1 MSEPAVDGGSG
12 PLLKVTL
19 KPRRSRPFFARHPWV
34 FADSIARIEGDTRKI
49 DEAALYSH
57 EGAFIARGLFNPQ
70 SKLRLRLFRWEDAPL
85 DDAFWA
91 GRLGDALAMRA
102 ALPKND
108 LDETARRLVFAEG
121 DRLSG
126 LIVDQFADAIT
137 CQWTSQALYRRK
149 ELIEHILL
157 SHFPGCRLVSQGDAS
172 TADKEGFTPDQ
183 IEPKVI
189 SGNVGLGELINIRHG
204 GLQFQ
209 VNPLGG
215 QKTGF
220 FLDQGV
226 NRHRVAAYAQGRN
239 VLDLFCYS
247 GGFGLAAAKFG
258 NAATIMGVDSSK
270 PAIALAEKNR
280 ALNGIDENQLTFMA
294 SDVAKA
300 LKKLA
305 EAERKFGLVVCDPP
319 KYARSREN
327 LEDALKAYRH
337 LNENAIKLVEPGGYL
352 ATFTCSGTV
361 EPAIF
366 DDVMARAAEYSGRT
380 LQIMERLAQPPDHP
394 VDVACP
400 ESRYLYGLILRVS

>member
-1 MSEPAVDGGSG
+1 MSEPAVDGGSA

-34 FADSIARIEGDTRKI
+34 FADSIARVEGDTRKI
-49 DEAALYSH
+49 NEAALYSH

-70 SKLRLRLFRWEDAPL
+70 SKLRLRLYCWEDKPL
-85 DDAFWA
+85 DNAFWES
-91 GRLGDALAMRA
+91 RLREALAMRA
-102 ALPKND
+102 SLPKND
-108 LDETARRLVFAEG
+108 SEENARRLVFAEG

-126 LIVDQFADAIT
+126 LIVDQFADVIT
-137 CQWTSQALYRRK
+137 CQWTSLALYPRS
-149 ELIEHILL
+149 EQIEKALL
-157 SHFPGCRLVSQGDAS
+157 SHFPGCRLVSQGDPS
-172 TADKEGFTPDQ
+172 TAEKEGFTPEQ
-183 IEPKVI
+183 IEPKVK
-189 SGNVGLGELINIRHG
+189 SGHVGLDELINIRHG

-226 NRHRVAAYAQGRN
+226 NRRRVAAYANGQN

-247 GGFGLAAAKFG
+247 GGFGLAAARFG
-258 NAATIMGVDSSK
+258 NAVTVLGVDSSK
-270 PAIALAEKNR
+270 PAIALAEQNR
-280 ALNGIDENQLTFMA
+280 ELNGIDHNQLTFMA

-300 LKKLA
+300 LKKLS
-305 EAERKFGLVVCDPP
+305 EADRKFGLVICDPP

-337 LNENAIKLVEPGGYL
+337 LNESAIKLIEPGGFL

-361 EPAIF
+361 EPAVF
-366 DDVMARAAEYSGRT
+366 DDVLARAAENSGRS
-380 LQIMERLAQPPDHP
+380 LQIMERLTQPPDHP